1 MERELLLI
9 AIYCMVEDFCA
20 QPEVACQ
27 LRRSGRKPKL
37 SDVSLL
43 SLALLQ
49 EFTGIHDEDDYWSYI
64 CKEFSSY
71 FPNQFIDRTQYN
83 RRKKNLSALVN
94 QFRAQ
99 IAQQLPIPAPYTGY
113 HVIDAVGTTAI
124 TVTKFFGSR
133 SFPNAGLGYCASKQL
148 RYAGYK
154 TTTIVSLTG
163 AVEDFV
169 IGSAAP
175 HDAPYGEALLQ
186 TQLPGIYLG
195 DKGYILK
202 GEERASLANKGVAL
216 ITHQRSNMTQMT
228 TKGERWLLKKFRRVV
243 ETTNSQLTELF
254 CYNRPGGKSER
265 GILSRLLYKL
275 AAHTVGLA
283 LLRQFGLPATKLDLL
298 TGVV

>member
-1 MERELLLI
+1 MNRELLLI
-9 AIYCMVEDFCA
+9 AIYCMVEEFCV

-64 CKEFSSY
+64 RKEFSSY
-71 FPNQFIDRTQYN
+71 FPGQLIDRTQYN

-99 IAQQLPIPAPYTGY
+99 VAQKLPIPAPYTGY

-124 TVTKFFGSR
+124 TATKFFGSR
-133 SFPNAGLGYCASKQL
+133 SFPNAGMGYCASKQL
-148 RYAGYK
+148 HYAGYK

-163 AVEDFV
+163 TVEDFV

-202 GEERASLANKGVAL
+202 EEERASLANKGVAL
-216 ITHQRSNMTQMT
+216 VTHQRSNMTQTT

-243 ETTNSQLTELF
+243 ETTNGQLTELF
-254 CYNRPGGKSER
+254 CYNHPGGKSER
-265 GILSRLLYKL
+265 GILSRLMYKL

-283 LLRQFGLPATKLDLL
+283 LLRQFGLPPTKLDLL
-298 TGVV
+298 TGVD

>member
-1 MERELLLI
+1 MNRELLLI
-9 AIYCMVEDFCA
+9 AIYCMVEEFCV

-64 CKEFSSY
+64 RKEFSSY
-71 FPNQFIDRTQYN
+71 FPGQLIDRTQYN

-99 IAQQLPIPAPYTGY
+99 VAQKLPIPAPYTGY

-124 TVTKFFGSR
+124 TATKFFGSR
-133 SFPNAGLGYCASKQL
+133 SFPNAGMGYCASKQL
-148 RYAGYK
+148 HYAGYK

-163 AVEDFV
+163 TVEDFV

-195 DKGYILK
+195 DKDISQRG
-202 GEERASLANKGVAL
+202 GASFARQ
-216 ITHQRSNMTQMT
+216 QRRST
-228 TKGERWLLKKFRRVV
+228 RH
-243 ETTNSQLTELF
+243 
-254 CYNRPGGKSER
+254 
-265 GILSRLLYKL
+265 
-275 AAHTVGLA
+275 A
-283 LLRQFGLPATKLDLL
+283 PAK
-298 TGVV
+298 

>member
-1 MERELLLI
+1 MNRELLLI
-9 AIYCMVEDFCA
+9 AIYCMVDDFCM
-20 QPEVACQ
+20 QPKVALQ
-27 LRRSGRKPKL
+27 LYRSGRKPKL
-37 SDVSLL
+37 SDIALL
-43 SLALLQ
+43 SLALMQ
-49 EFTGIHDEDDYWSYI
+49 EFSGIHDEDDYWDYV
-64 CKEFSSY
+64 CHAFVSY
-71 FPNQFIDRTQYN
+71 FPDQLVGRTQYH
-83 RRKKNLSALVN
+83 RRKKNLSELVN

-99 IAQQLPIPAPYTGY
+99 VTDVLPTPELYNGY

-124 TVTKFFGSR
+124 TITKFFGSR

-148 RYAGYK
+148 HYAGYK
-154 TTTIVSLTG
+154 TTTIVGLTG
-163 AVEDFV
+163 VIEDFV

-186 TQLPGIYLG
+186 TQTPGIYLG

-202 GEERASLANKGVAL
+202 EEERASLANKGVQ
-216 ITHQRSNMTQMT
+216 IVTHQRSNMVQT
-228 TKGERWLLKKFRRVV
+228 TSKDERWLLKRFRRVI

-254 CYNRPGGKSER
+254 NYNKPGGKSER

-283 LLRQFGLPATKLDLL
+283 ILRLFGLPPTKLDLL